1 MIYLQLFW
9 EFFKVG
15 LFSVGGGLATLP
27 FLYDISAKTGWFTTT
42 DIADMVAVSESTP
55 GPLGINMATYVGHK
69 TAGVTG
75 GIVATL
81 GLIAPAIVVI
91 MIIARILTAFKE
103 AKVVQDT
110 FYGLRPASTGLI
122 AAAGLGVAKIALLR
136 IDLFRQ
142 TGSVLSLFNWK
153 LILFRQTGSVLSL
166 FNWKLIL
173 LAAVIYITLVKFR
186 KHPILYIAAAAAAGI
201 IFQL

>member
-27 FLYDISAKTGWFTTT
+27 FLYDISAKTGWFTTA

-69 TAGVTG
+69 TTGVTG

-136 IDLFRQ
+136 LD
-142 TGSVLSLFNWK
+142 
-153 LILFRQTGSVLSL
+153 LFRQTGSVLSL

>member
-1 MIYLQLFW
+1 
-9 EFFKVG
+9 
-15 LFSVGGGLATLP
+15 
-27 FLYDISAKTGWFTTT
+27 
-42 DIADMVAVSESTP
+42 
-55 GPLGINMATYVGHK
+55 
-69 TAGVTG
+69 
-75 GIVATL
+75 
-81 GLIAPAIVVI
+81 

-103 AKVVQDT
+103 AKVVQNT

-122 AAAGLGVAKIALLR
+122 AAAGIGVAKIALLR
-136 IDLFRQ
+136 ID
-142 TGSVLSLFNWK
+142 
-153 LILFRQTGSVLSL
+153 LFRQTGSVLSL

>member
-27 FLYDISAKTGWFTTT
+27 FLYDISAKTGWFTTA

-69 TAGVTG
+69 TAGITG

-81 GLIAPAIVVI
+81 GLVAPAIVVI

-136 IDLFRQ
+136 TDLFHR
-142 TGSVLSLFNWK
+142 
-153 LILFRQTGSVLSL
+153 TGSVLSL

-186 KHPILYIAAAAAAGI
+186 KHPVLYIATAAAAGI